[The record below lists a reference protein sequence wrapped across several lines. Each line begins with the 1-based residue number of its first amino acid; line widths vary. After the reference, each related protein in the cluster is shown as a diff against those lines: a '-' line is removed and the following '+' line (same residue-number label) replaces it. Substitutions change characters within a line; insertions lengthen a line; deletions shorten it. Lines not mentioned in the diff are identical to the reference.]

1 VDITR
6 LAGRCCKQEWLTAL
20 EEGEIVAT
28 TESLPRLPFDRSDV
42 LGLPPFYGKLLR
54 DQPISLVRTP
64 AGDVGWLVTRYAD
77 VKALLGDERLGKA
90 HPAPERAARY
100 SASVLQGGPIGD
112 PATEPEQYA
121 LMRRLLTPSFTPRRM
136 RAIRPVVE
144 GVVDDLLGRLA
155 EQAPPAGF
163 QAQVSFPLAI
173 TVICRL
179 LGVPG
184 GDREQIR
191 GWADATTALYDGE
204 SAAAGFMSLVG
215 YVDELIKIK
224 RARPGEDVLSDLLAA
239 GQANDAVTDGYIATL
254 VAGILFAGHD
264 TTVLR
269 LDYGVL
275 YLLSHPDLAGALR
288 RDPSRAAS
296 VTEEVLR
303 LAAPARPPALRWART
318 DIDAGAV
325 TIRTGDLVMLA
336 TQAAN
341 TDERLFPEPARFDT
355 GREPNPH
362 VTFGHG
368 HHFCLG
374 ASLARIEMQ
383 ELFGRLFLNL
393 PGLRLAVPIERLR
406 IREDNGGLEEL
417 PVAW

>member
-1 VDITR
+1 MTS
-6 LAGRCCKQEWLTAL
+6 
-20 EEGEIVAT
+20 
-28 TESLPRLPFDRSDV
+28 TETLPRLPFEHPGV
-42 LGLPPFYGKLLR
+42 LDLPPLYGLLLR
-54 DQPISLVRTP
+54 QQPISLVRTP
-64 AGDVGWLVTRYAD
+64 AGDTGWLVTRYAD

-90 HPAPERAARY
+90 HPEPERAARY
-100 SASVLQGGPIGD
+100 SASALQGGPIGD
-112 PATEPEQYA
+112 PATEREQYQ
-121 LMRRLLTPSFTPRRM
+121 LMRRLLTPSFAPRRM
-136 RAIRPVVE
+136 RAIRPVIASL
-144 GVVDDLLGRLA
+144 VDDLLGRLA
-155 EQAPPAGF
+155 AKTPPASF
-163 QAQVSFPLAI
+163 QPEVSFPLAI

-191 GWADATTALYDGE
+191 GWADAATALHDE
-204 SAAAGFMSLVG
+204 TRAAEGFGSLVC

-224 RARPGEDVLSDLLAA
+224 RAQPGEDVLSDLVAA
-239 GQANDAVTDGYIATL
+239 GRTHDAITDGYIATL

-275 YLLSHPDLAGALR
+275 HLLTRPDLGAALR
-288 RDPSRAAS
+288 RDPSRAEAT
-296 VTEEVLR
+296 TEEVLR

-318 DIDAGAV
+318 DIDVGAV
-325 TIRTGDLVMLA
+325 TIRAGDLVMLA

-341 TDERLFPEPARFDT
+341 VDEEVFPRPGSFDA

-362 VTFGHG
+362 VTFGYG

-383 ELFGRLFLNL
+383 ELFGRLFGRL
-393 PGLRLAVPIERLR
+393 PGLRLAAPIDRLR
-406 IREDNGGLEEL
+406 VREDNGGLEEL
-417 PVAW
+417 PVTW